1 MPDLDSIS
9 NQSATQTS
17 ALNRLVNR
25 EEVLQIGFWYQ
36 GEGFGEV
43 FSAAQLEPFLNCER
57 IAIKAAF
64 EELIEQGHLQTA
76 NNGYRLTANGK
87 KLAGKLFAENFS
99 DFQRGGHGECDAGCC
114 DGDDHSQCGDHC
126 DLH

>member
-1 MPDLDSIS
+1 MAELT
-9 NQSATQTS
+9 TQQPSQPAS
-17 ALNRLVNR
+17 ALNRMVNR
-25 EEVLQIGFWYQ
+25 EEVLQICFWYQ

-43 FSAAQLEPFLNCER
+43 FSSMQVEPFLNCSGAE
-57 IAIKAAF
+57 IEAAF
-64 EELIEQGHLQTA
+64 AELVDQDHLQVVTK
-76 NNGYRLTANGK
+76 GYQLTDEGK